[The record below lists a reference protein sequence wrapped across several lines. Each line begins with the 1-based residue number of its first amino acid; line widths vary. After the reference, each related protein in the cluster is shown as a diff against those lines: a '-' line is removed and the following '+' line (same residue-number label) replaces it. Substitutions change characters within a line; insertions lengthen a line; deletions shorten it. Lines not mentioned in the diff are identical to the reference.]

1 MDQNEL
7 ERKAALLAAQGWEP
21 MRLARTPVGTCVIT
35 SDPFVVMDQIMIRVE
50 KTDGKKP
57 ESFMFRALRV
67 WPFAVSLATIHI
79 EVNTNA
85 EKDGRLRNGLG
96 APRPAAA
103 GKLPRLRPRR
113 VRV

>member
-1 MDQNEL
+1 MDQNIL

-67 WPFAVSLATIHI
+67 WPFAVSIATIHVEI
-79 EVNTNA
+79 NTKA
-85 EKDGRLRNGLG
+85 EKDSPLRYVRV
-96 APRPAAA
+96 PRSTVA
-103 GKLPRLRPRR
+103 GKLLPRLRSHR
-113 VRV
+113 VRM